1 MDRKYIQNE
10 HIVDRYLSGELTV
23 REAREF
29 EKYCLEHPDFLNDL
43 PIPVRLK
50 ARLARRPTSD
60 SETGV
65 FNAIPSKATRTAL
78 EVGEE
83 GFDAEEEKFEWRRT
97 SRGGGGASKL
107 VLAGLAVAL
116 LAAVAGLVV
125 YAKQASELRT
135 KLVSLQKEAKAQQ
148 MQPPGGVQPLRV
160 QLSRSKPEQATTTV
174 GWSQPP
180 QLLDIY
186 IDATEAKYN
195 TFQITIDKVDEGRLM
210 QLSRVARD
218 SNRDVRF
225 KLNSSAFGRG
235 ELLMKV
241 EGYTWRG
248 EAQEIGWLRFD
259 MR

>member
-23 REAREF
+23 REARDF
-29 EKYCLEHPDFLNDL
+29 EKYCLEHPDFLNEL

-50 ARLARRPTSD
+50 ARLARTPATD

-65 FNAIPSKATRTAL
+65 FKTIPSKTTRTAL

-97 SRGGGGASKL
+97 SRGGVSKTI
-107 VLAGLAVAL
+107 VAALAVAL
-116 LAAVAGLVV
+116 LAAIVGLIL
-125 YAKQASELRT
+125 YARNASELSA
-135 KLVSLQKEAKAQQ
+135 KLASLQKETKLQQ
-148 MQPPGGVQPLRV
+148 MQPPGSVQTLRL
-160 QLSRSKPEQATTTV
+160 QLSRAKPEQPTAAI

-235 ELLMKV
+235 ELLFKV
-241 EGYTWRG
+241 DGYTWRG
-248 EAQEIGWLRFD
+248 EAQEIGWLRLD